1 MKMKK
6 IISFILVLALM
17 LSIPVFA
24 SAASVQQ
31 ESSAAAD
38 IGLYAHGVLNTSML
52 KWQEAESQAWQKCQW
67 NESKNRYYFYLPS
80 GADDKQV
87 ELLNSSETVILVE
100 ENSVPAFA
108 TAVIPYETGKI
119 YNVECQGQTFDLEF
133 MKSSAEAAI
142 YLNNTNADGSGTG
155 LWEYLSQDKN
165 FSASAEGAIVN
176 ADGSLDN
183 TSVKKIKG
191 RGNSTWVKDKKPFN
205 ITYTDRVRIGGME
218 AGKKYSLLAN
228 YQDGSLA
235 RNRFL
240 YDLSDA
246 VGMPYASDSR
256 FVDFYVDGEY
266 KGSYQMCQKID
277 TGKGSL
283 LSDIDEQQ
291 YLNEDGSLAENF
303 NFVCEV
309 DASAGDGDYYITSES
324 GNNLT
329 MKTPEL
335 EEGDPLYY
343 ALLRNV
349 KEKFDAM
356 FTAIK
361 NKVSNLNDYV
371 DVDSLTKIY
380 LINELGKNWDS
391 GVSSLYFT
399 YKQDTDGTWKFF
411 ASPVWD
417 YDNSLGN
424 ATGVE
429 GELHNMGLTDYE
441 EPTGWWC
448 KFKGARK
455 GAKSS
460 SNIMFNIARNTTVL
474 KEAPQIWFEEFI
486 PVLEKFT
493 SKNVT
498 DGEMYS
504 SDVYYT
510 LLKDSADMNFTS
522 GWLLNTGSWI
532 CDHSSLNLCRY
543 NKASNTYAQDAAA
556 TKYDTNTFKGEYD
569 YTVDW
574 MMSRAAWL
582 SAQMYTN
589 YTPTFILGD
598 VNLDGKV
605 DITDATEVQLY
616 IAGAEALANRACA
629 AADVNKDSRIDI
641 QDVTEIQL
649 ITASLS

>member
-1 MKMKK
+1 MRIKK
-6 IISFILVLALM
+6 ILSFILVLTLM

-24 SAASVQQ
+24 SAADTQP
-31 ESSAAAD
+31 EAIAAATD
-38 IGLYAHGVLNTSML
+38 TGLYAHGVLSTDTANS
-52 KWQEAESQAWQKCQW
+52 QETQAWQKWQW

-80 GADDKQV
+80 GADDEQV
-87 ELLNSSETVILVE
+87 ELLNNSGFTVQVGESSISPQEI
-100 ENSVPAFA
+100 
-108 TAVIPYETGKI
+108 AVFSYETGKI
-119 YNVECQGQTFDLEF
+119 YRVHFQDETFNLEF
-133 MKSSAEAAI
+133 MKSNAESAI
-142 YLNNTNADGSGTG
+142 YLNNANADGNGTG
-155 LWEYLSQDKN
+155 LWDYLSQDKD
-165 FSASAEGAIVN
+165 FSAEAEGAIVD
-176 ADGSLDN
+176 ADGNVDN

-191 RGNSTWVKDKKPFN
+191 RGNSTWDKDKKPFN
-205 ITYTDRVRIGGME
+205 ITYTDRVSIGGME

-228 YQDGSLA
+228 YQDASLA

-266 KGSYQMCQKID
+266 KGAYQMCQKID

-283 LSDIDEQQ
+283 LADIDEEQ
-291 YLNEDGSLAENF
+291 YLSEDGSLAENF

-309 DASAGDGDYYITSES
+309 DASAGSGDYYITSES

-335 EEGDPLYY
+335 EEGDPLYN

-349 KEKFDAM
+349 KEKFDSM

-361 NKVSNLNDYV
+361 NKVDNLNDYV

-429 GELHNMGLTDYE
+429 GELQNMGVTDYE

-474 KEAPQIWFEEFI
+474 EAAPQIWFEEFL
-486 PVLEKFT
+486 PVLERFA
-493 SKNVT
+493 SKNVFG
-498 DGEMYS
+498 GEMYS
-504 SDVYYT
+504 SDVYYN
-510 LLKDSADMNFTS
+510 LLKDSADMNYTS

-532 CDHSSLNLCRY
+532 CDHSSLNLCHY
-543 NKASNTYAQDAAA
+543 DKAANTYSQDTAA

-574 MMSRAAWL
+574 LMSRAAWL
-582 SAQMYTN
+582 SAQMYED
-589 YTPTFILGD
+589 YTPSFILGD
-598 VNLDGKV
+598 VNLDGKL
-605 DITDATEVQLY
+605 DIRDATEVQLY
-616 IAGAEALANRACA
+616 IAGAANFSNRACA
-629 AADVNKDSRIDI
+629 AADVNKDSQISILDA
-641 QDVTEIQL
+641 TEIQL
-649 ITASLS
+649 LVASLS